1 MKKMKTP
8 SLVTLAILTT
18 ITIIFWILF
27 SVFRIFASKPS
38 VSIPPEILEPVTP
51 TLDSESLNKIVQGVY
66 LSEGEI
72 PTTIL
77 SIPSPTPSALPTP
90 TISPSPTASA
100 TASPT
105 ASPSATPT
113 VLEQGT

>member
-8 SLVTLAILTT
+8 NLVTLAILTT
-18 ITIIFWILF
+18 ITIIFWIFF
-27 SVFRIFASKPS
+27 SVYRVFASKPS
-38 VSIPPEILEPVTP
+38 TTIPPEILEPVAP
-51 TLDSESLNKIVQGVY
+51 TLDSETLDKISQGVY
-66 LSEGEI
+66 LPEEGI
-72 PTTIL
+72 PTTTL
-77 SIPSPTPSALPTP
+77 STSSPTPMALPTP

-113 VLEQGT
+113 SLEQGT